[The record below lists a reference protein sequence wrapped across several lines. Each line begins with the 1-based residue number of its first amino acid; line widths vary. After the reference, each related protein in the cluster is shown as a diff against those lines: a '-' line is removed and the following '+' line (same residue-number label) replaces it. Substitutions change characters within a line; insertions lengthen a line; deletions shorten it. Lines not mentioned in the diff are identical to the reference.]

1 MYAAD
6 QKQACYSHAHMSD
19 RFPLQGESME
29 PREEVVIDALRRI
42 RSEDGDPSSCAEL
55 QAFRAA
61 REAEAN
67 EKDTDR
73 ANLETAIRMATI
85 YARAGYAEAAY
96 EELDAT
102 RQAAG
107 QRDEFDLVKRI
118 DDLMDRLER
127 FLSEDQS

>member
-42 RSEDGDPSSCAEL
+42 RAEDGDPSSCAEL

-73 ANLETAIRMATI
+73 ANLETAIRMATV
-85 YARAGYAEAAY
+85 YARAGYVEAAY
-96 EELDAT
+96 DELNTT
-102 RQAAG
+102 REAAG
-107 QRDEFDLVKRI
+107 QRNELDLVERI
-118 DDLMDRLER
+118 DGLMDRLDE
-127 FLSEDQS
+127 FLREDQG